1 MSVSFD
7 WAVSSMT
14 RTNDSDK
21 AVTRVQYVV
30 TATGYGKST
39 VIPLSYN
46 YEADPSSESYVPFAD
61 LTEAGVIQWA
71 KDRIGT
77 EGLANMEAA
86 VTPYLQS
93 TDPVVVN
100 GKGEDFPWTPP
111 EEE

>member
-7 WAVSSMT
+7 WTVAGMT
-14 RTNDSDK
+14 RTNDADK
-21 AVTRVQYVV
+21 AVTRVQYGI

-39 VIPLSYN
+39 VIPLSFD

-71 KDRIGT
+71 KDRMGA

-93 TDPVVVN
+93 TDPVVV
-100 GKGEDFPWTPP
+100 GRKGEDFPWTPP

>member
-21 AVTRVQYVV
+21 AVTRVQYAV

-39 VIPLSYN
+39 TYTLSYN

-71 KDRIGT
+71 KDRMGT

-93 TDPVVVN
+93 TDPVIVN